1 MTSES
6 DHFGQN
12 LSDPN
17 SHHAGLHSVPIS
29 FESPA
34 NHADRQSVDDPIR
47 EQIGPYRLTRQIG
60 RGGMGVVYEAVD
72 TRLKRRVAIKLLLN
86 PSAADARGERFLREA
101 TSTAR
106 LTHPN
111 IVQIHDVGHANGRDY
126 IVMRYVEGVTLSE
139 ALRSRVF
146 SYREIAKLMESVA
159 IAVHFA
165 HSQSVIHR
173 DLKPANIMLAGGSPN
188 GSSFPGSVDEL
199 PAVNLT
205 YTPLVMDFGLAKDLT
220 QGKTLSISGQLMGT
234 PSYMPPEQAEGR
246 TDSIGPACDV
256 YALGATLYECLTG
269 RPPFSG
275 ASPVQIL
282 EAVIKEDPVRPAVIT
297 PRVPRDLET
306 ICLKCLEKNPNR
318 RYLSADALALD
329 LRAWLAGDS
338 IAARPRSWV
347 YHAWRS
353 CLKHPTTSVGVMLAM
368 LGFLV
373 TFALLLHTEH
383 LKQQVYIDREKSRKF
398 ELQRNIATAKSSVE
412 EAQIIIK
419 FSGGLHNAPEGEL
432 LAALDFCE
440 RALREV
446 PSSADAQEL
455 AQKISRTLFD
465 RALNMKN
472 WSTARNALSM
482 VQRYAPVD
490 VAVELM
496 NALSSAEKKHYAELR
511 NRVQELFEDAKSP
524 SRKFSQELAVAEL
537 TSMRCDL
544 VANEITLYLQ
554 GESPKCVGLAL
565 EALQW
570 QGSKFA
576 PVFQNWIKPILPNG
590 LPNPPEFQ
598 RAALRAI
605 CLNDETKDSTL
616 YKAVAQRI
624 SDEPGKFDSELY
636 RNIEQYYVPYARR
649 KSLEFNLKPD
659 LPAEK

>member
-6 DHFGQN
+6 DNFGQN
-12 LSDPN
+12 LNDPD
-17 SHHAGLHSVPIS
+17 SHQAGLHSVPIS

-34 NHADRQSVDDPIR
+34 NQTDRQSDDDPIR

-146 SYREIAKLMESVA
+146 SYREIAKLLESVA
-159 IAVHFA
+159 TAVHFA

-173 DLKPANIMLAGGSPN
+173 DLKPGNIMLTGGPPN
-188 GSSFPGSVDEL
+188 GSSFPGSMAEL

-220 QGKTLSISGQLMGT
+220 QGKAISISGQLMGT

-256 YALGATLYECLTG
+256 YSLGATLYECLTG

-318 RYLSADALALD
+318 RYLSAESLARD
-329 LRAWLAGDS
+329 LRAWLAGDA

-347 YHAWRS
+347 YHAWRT
-353 CLKHPTTSVGVMLAM
+353 CLKHPTTSVGVLLAIVG
-368 LGFLV
+368 LLV
-373 TFALLLHTEH
+373 TFTLLLHTEH

-412 EAQIIIK
+412 EARIIIK
-419 FSGGLHNAPEGEL
+419 FSGGIENAPEGEL

-440 RALREV
+440 RALRDV
-446 PSSADAQEL
+446 PSSADAQDL

-465 RALNMKN
+465 RAIKLKN
-472 WSTARNALSM
+472 WSTARNTLSLA
-482 VQRYAPVD
+482 QRYAPAD
-490 VAVELM
+490 EAGELIT
-496 NALSSAEKKHYAELR
+496 ALSSAEKKHYAELR
-511 NRVQELFEDAKSP
+511 NRIQTLFEDAKSQ

-537 TSMRCDL
+537 TSMRSDF
-544 VANEITLYLQ
+544 VANEIAFYLQ
-554 GESPKCVGLAL
+554 GESPKCIGLAL

-570 QGSKFA
+570 QGSRFA
-576 PVFQNWIKPILPNG
+576 PTYKYWLKPILPSG
-590 LPNPPEFQ
+590 LPNPIKFQ

-616 YKAVAQRI
+616 YKAVVQRI
-624 SDEPGKFDSELY
+624 SDEPGKFDSELF
-636 RNIEQYYVPYARR
+636 RSIEPYYVPYVQR
-649 KSLEFNLKPD
+649 KSLELNLKPD
-659 LPAEK
+659 LPAGK